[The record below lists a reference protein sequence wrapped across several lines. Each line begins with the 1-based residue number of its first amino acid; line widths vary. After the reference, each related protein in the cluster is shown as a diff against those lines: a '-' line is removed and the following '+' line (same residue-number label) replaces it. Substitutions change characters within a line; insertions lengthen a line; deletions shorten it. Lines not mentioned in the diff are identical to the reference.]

1 MGFLKFLVWTSCAVG
16 LGIFLA
22 KGDVGGKTPLEHM
35 ERTWQREARPA
46 RLDRIKDG
54 LEDALE
60 DARDAVS
67 RKADAPR
74 ERITEEDRA
83 AVNRIIA
90 QKK

>member
-1 MGFLKFLVWTSCAVG
+1 MGFLKFLVWTTCAVG

-35 ERTWQREARPA
+35 ERTWQRNVHPTRM
-46 RLDRIKDG
+46 DRIKDG

-60 DARDAVS
+60 DAKAAVS
-67 RKADAPR
+67 RKTDAPR